1 MRQAFATL
9 ADRLVSLVV
18 PKTTAAA
25 CACQPGD
32 WTYVYCGCLWPYKR
46 HKRCYVNCYCQPTSN
61 CGACFVYTHC

>member
-1 MRQAFATL
+1 MRQALATL

-32 WTYVYCGCLWPYKR
+32 WTYVYCYCYPHQKY

-61 CGACFVYTHC
+61 CGSCFVYAYC